1 MKSSNIFGVH
11 RKIRLVWGF
20 TKNQYIGGGRGDCLK
35 SETWTV
41 CRFKRV
47 LRKKE
52 EGGRGG
58 GNDV

>member
-11 RKIRLVWGF
+11 RKIRLVGGF
-20 TKNQYIGGGRGDCLK
+20 TKNQYIGGRGDCLK

-52 EGGRGG
+52 EGGGG
-58 GNDV
+58 GGGSDV